1 MDVEKPDLAV
11 EGETREEAEVAE
23 PPLYRVFLHND
34 DFTPRAFV
42 VAVLVVVFHKPEAE
56 AAALMWQAHHH
67 GVALCGIYP
76 LELAETRVARAHEAA
91 RESGF
96 PLRFTLEEDRP

>member
-1 MDVEKPDLAV
+1 MNGEKPDRLLEEEIAQ
-11 EGETREEAEVAE
+11 ETEVTE
-23 PPLYRVFLHND
+23 PPLYHVFLHND
-34 DFTPRAFV
+34 DFTPREFV
-42 VAVLVVVFHKPEAE
+42 VAVLVTFFQKPEEE

-67 GVALCGIYP
+67 GIALCGIYP
-76 LELAETRVARAHEAA
+76 LEFAETRVARAHEAA

>member
-1 MDVEKPDLAV
+1 MNGAKTDRLLEEEFA
-11 EGETREEAEVAE
+11 EETELDE
-23 PPLYRVFLHND
+23 PSLYRVLLHND

-42 VAVLVVVFHKPEAE
+42 VAVLVTIFQKPEAE
-56 AAALMWQAHHH
+56 AVALMWQAHHH
-67 GVALCGIYP
+67 GIALCGIYP
-76 LELAETRVARAHEAA
+76 LEFAETRVARAHEAA